1 MLKKERYEGFF
12 GGLYKRN
19 EKLLMLS
26 AAILLISILLGY
38 ALSDLISVFMASV
51 FGDFKRNVTSGQIQL
66 TTLSI
71 FVNNFKVALEIYIF
85 GAIFGIG
92 TIFFLAFNGLF
103 IGYAATQFPLGDYII
118 FTIPHGIPEILG
130 IIIAGTAGFRLA
142 SCVVNIFRGMTHM
155 RSDISRSNQFR
166 YIIELNSD
174 EFYES
179 LKLFGIAVVLL
190 LIAAFIEANI
200 TLAWGQF
207 IRSTL

>member
-1 MLKKERYEGFF
+1 MLKKEKYDGFF

-26 AAILLISILLGY
+26 TAILLLSILLGF
-38 ALSDLISVFMASV
+38 ALSDILSPFLAPVLGNFKKNIS
-51 FGDFKRNVTSGQIQL
+51 TGQIQL

-71 FVNNFKVALEIYIF
+71 FVNNFKVALEVYVF

-92 TIFFLAFNGLF
+92 TVFFLAFNGIF
-103 IGYAATQFPLGDYII
+103 IGYTGTQFPLGDYILL
-118 FTIPHGIPEILG
+118 TIPHGIPELLG

-142 SCVVNIFRGMTHM
+142 SCVINIFKGMTHM
-155 RSDISRSNQFR
+155 RSDISRSNQFK

-179 LKLFGIAVVLL
+179 LKLFGIAVILL
-190 LIAAFIEANI
+190 IIAAFIEANI

-207 IRSTL
+207 IKSSL

>member
-1 MLKKERYEGFF
+1 MLKKEKYEGFF

-26 AAILLISILLGY
+26 TAILLISILLGF
-38 ALSDLISVFMASV
+38 ALSDILSPFLAPV
-51 FGDFKRNVTSGQIQL
+51 FGNFKKSVSTGQIQL

-71 FVNNFKVALEIYIF
+71 FVNNLKVALEVYVF
-85 GAIFGIG
+85 GALFGIG
-92 TIFFLAFNGLF
+92 TVIFLVFNGIF
-103 IGYAATQFPLGDYII
+103 IGYAGTQFPLGDYIL
-118 FTIPHGIPEILG
+118 FTIPHGIPELLG

-142 SCVVNIFRGMTHM
+142 SCVINIFKGMTHM

-179 LKLFGIAVVLL
+179 LKLFGIAFVLL
-190 LIAAFIEANI
+190 LVAAFIEANI

-207 IRSTL
+207 IRSSI

>member
-1 MLKKERYEGFF
+1 MLKKEKYEGFF
-12 GGLYKRN
+12 GGLYRRN

-26 AAILLISILLGY
+26 TAILLLSILLGF
-38 ALSDLISVFMASV
+38 ALSDFLTPFLAPV
-51 FGDFKRNVTSGQIQL
+51 FGNFKKSVSTGQIQL

-71 FVNNFKVALEIYIF
+71 FLNNVKVALEVYIGGALF
-85 GAIFGIG
+85 GVG
-92 TIFFLAFNGLF
+92 TAFFLVFNGIF
-103 IGYAATQFPLGDYII
+103 IGYAGTQFPLGDYIL
-118 FTIPHGIPEILG
+118 FTIPHGIPELLG

-142 SCVVNIFRGMTHM
+142 SCVINIFKGLTHM

-179 LKLFGIAVVLL
+179 LKLFGIAVILL

-207 IRSTL
+207 IKSSL